1 MDYSSREGVL
11 IPDGARRKLNLCS
24 AAFAPTEIPLRIRKE
39 LAPAAL
45 ADSEFKAVPTED
57 LMHLARTRKRIY
69 VIDRASAIAALKGV
83 FNPYGKVKFGA
94 SRQ

>member
-45 ADSEFKAVPTED
+45 ADAEFKAVPTEE

-69 VIDRASAIAALKGV
+69 VTDRASAIAALKGV
-83 FNPYGKVKFGA
+83 FNPYGKVKFG
-94 SRQ
+94 STRQ